1 RACVL
6 CLVGL
11 SPPPCICSL
20 LWRFPQPTEAD
31 LGVAEGLQ
39 RGRDEGKLHC
49 VCLRISPT
57 DLGPW
62 ESQIPG
68 QAILMV
74 AEWVAIQL
82 YLPILPLLKIEYA
95 IRRPILF

>member
-39 RGRDEGKLHC
+39 RGRDEG
-49 VCLRISPT
+49 
-57 DLGPW
+57 D
-62 ESQIPG
+62 
-68 QAILMV
+68 ILSG
-74 AEWVAIQL
+74 E
-82 YLPILPLLKIEYA
+82 ILLFMSEFVKRPPLLFIA
-95 IRRPILF
+95 QA